1 MAFNF
6 LKKLFRKNKSTIEM
20 TPEEA
25 YGAIAPEEEKPVRE
39 DMANEPQE
47 EAPARS
53 CRTELFTCLEDPDAA
68 ATKIRSVMSD
78 AFISVTETEEGYSGL
93 LTENVRASV
102 KFRVD
107 SDCQLGTDLRNEYES
122 ASLPDTDVLGAA
134 LMQMS
139 MFNVKLTLVSSGDEE
154 KTDSAHAALVCRLA
168 AALKGFYR
176 KEGSLYRW
184 DGKLLVDLEG
194 KTDFTVFMPVRCTS
208 ASESAEADPSALR
221 KMHSV
226 TLLESKGISSPC
238 DAPAQMNENNLDLRP
253 AEDVVGRAAA
263 LLLVSLTAMAYTS
276 PAEFAAP
283 AAWCAALTEKLDKQF
298 AVRSFLT
305 AKEKSYLARPTPDKH
320 EGFLMNGEACRL
332 LLWCIGLQDDPGW
345 PDQKIDLKK
354 LSEQFKSGSYSL
366 MVKQARYK
374 ENAEYADAHDLICRL
389 HYATV
394 FSPAEE
400 LQKAQVDAD
409 IVYERHYALNWF
421 LGTDGITSWDNI
433 IPRM

>member
-6 LKKLFRKNKSTIEM
+6 FKKLFKRNKNTIEL

-25 YGAIAPEEEKPVRE
+25 YGADAPEEEKPVRE
-39 DMANEPQE
+39 DMAPEPRE

-53 CRTELFTCLEDPDAA
+53 CRTELYACLEDPEAA

-78 AFISVTETEEGYSGL
+78 SFISVTENDEGFSGL
-93 LTENVRASV
+93 LTENVRATV
-102 KFRVD
+102 RIKLD
-107 SDCQLGTDLRNEYES
+107 PDCELGSALRTEYES
-122 ASLPDTDVLGAA
+122 AGLPDTDVLGAA

-139 MFNVKLTLVSSGDEE
+139 MFDVKLTLISSGDEE
-154 KTDSAHAALVCRLA
+154 KTDSAHADLVCRLA

-176 KEGSLYRW
+176 KESSLYRW
-184 DGKLLVDLEG
+184 DGMLLTDMEG

-208 ASESAEADPSALR
+208 ASESADADPSALR
-221 KMHSV
+221 KMRTV
-226 TLLESKGISSPC
+226 TLLESKGITSPC
-238 DAPAQMNENNLDLRP
+238 DAPAQMSETNLDLRP

-263 LLLVSLTAMAYTS
+263 LLLVSLTAMAYTTPS
-276 PAEFAAP
+276 EFAAP
-283 AAWCAALTEKLDKQF
+283 AAWCAALTEKLDKQY
-298 AVRSFLT
+298 AVKSFLT
-305 AKEKSYLARPTPDKH
+305 AKEKNYLARPTPDKH
-320 EGFLMNGEACRL
+320 ESFLLNGEACRV
-332 LLWCIGLQDDPGW
+332 LLWCIGLMDEPGW
-345 PDQKIDLKK
+345 PGERTDLHV
-354 LSEQFKSGSYSL
+354 LSDKFKAGSYSL

-374 ENAEYADAHDLICRL
+374 DNAEYADAHDLICRL